1 MARELFMGIRAS
13 KDWIK
18 INKIEKGWS
27 SDRKYY
33 IEDREGNKYLLRI
46 SDISR
51 KADKEREFKIIK
63 KLNEL
68 HFPMSTALECGIC
81 DQEYYSYQIFTWVD
95 GQDLEEVLPQLK
107 EQEQYELGAEAG
119 QILKLIHSIPLEEKD
134 IPTNTKIPK
143 KLRQLELYEHSSLR
157 MDNDEGVLGFARNN
171 LNRIW
176 RMPPAYLHGDFHPG
190 NLIYTPEGKIGVI
203 DFNRL
208 EVGDPYEEF
217 YKLESFVTELS
228 IPYCL
233 GQLEGYFNGNIPMDF
248 WETLAVYVAHSSL
261 YSIKWAQ
268 PFGEK
273 EIDDMRARYHRA
285 YQDYNGYQNTIPSWF
300 KPYNKNKS

>member
-1 MARELFMGIRAS
+1 MARELFMGIKAS
-13 KDWIK
+13 KNWTKIK
-18 INKIEKGWS
+18 KIEKGWS

-33 IEDREGNKYLLRI
+33 IEDQEGNKYLLRI

-68 HFPMSTALECGIC
+68 YFPMSIALDCGIC
-81 DQEYYSYQIFTWVD
+81 DQEYYSYQIFSWVE
-95 GQDLEEVLPQLK
+95 GQDLEEVLPQLEEK
-107 EQEQYELGAEAG
+107 EQYELGIEAG
-119 QILKLIHSIPLEEKD
+119 QILRVIHSIPLEEKD
-134 IPTNTKIPK
+134 IPTSTKIPK
-143 KLRQLELYEHSSLR
+143 KLRQLELYEHSLLR
-157 MDNDEGVLGFARNN
+157 MDNDEGVLDFARNN

-176 RMPPAYLHGDFHPG
+176 RIPPAYLHGDFHPG

-233 GQLEGYFNGNIPMDF
+233 GQLEGYFDGVIPMDF

-273 EIDDMRARYHRA
+273 EIEDMRARYVRA

-300 KPYNKNKS
+300 KPYNRMKN